1 MKISGKTKALMV
13 VCGMVAILCISC
25 GGGGGS
31 SSGGGLTISGVVSD
45 ENGIIVPGATVT
57 LRKSD
62 HSTVATTTSSASG
75 AFTLS
80 NVPASTDIYINVSM
94 ASYAGTNTEIVAV
107 TTSAS
112 NADIMIVNAASAKDA
127 ADAFMGSVVGASWT
141 DAAYA
146 GKGWFFITTEDSLG
160 NPAAGVSVYS
170 APSVSI
176 LYNDGNDNFIATGP
190 TVSSLNMPEVGGHN
204 STTGVYTF
212 TLTKSATTYTVK
224 LPLVLGEITGT
235 WTGPF

>member
-1 MKISGKTKALMV
+1 MNISGQARALMV
-13 VCGMVAILCISC
+13 VCGMAVVLCISC

-31 SSGGGLTISGVVSD
+31 SSNSGLTISGVVYD
-45 ENGIIVPGATVT
+45 ENGVVLPGATVT
-57 LRKSD
+57 LRTSD

-75 AFTLS
+75 AYTLS
-80 NVPASTDIYINVSM
+80 NVPASTDIYVNASA

-107 TTSAS
+107 TTSVS
-112 NADIMIVNAASAKDA
+112 NADIMIVNAASAKGA
-127 ADAFMGSVVGASWT
+127 ADAYLGSVGGTSWT

-146 GKGWFFITTEDSLG
+146 GKSWFFITAEDSLG

-176 LYNDGNDNFIATGP
+176 LYNDGNDNFSATGP
-190 TVSSLNMPEVGGHN
+190 TVSSLNLPDVGGYN
-204 STTGVYTF
+204 STSGVYTF
-212 TLTKSATTYTVK
+212 TLTKSAITYTVK
-224 LPLVLGEITGT
+224 MPLVLGEISGT